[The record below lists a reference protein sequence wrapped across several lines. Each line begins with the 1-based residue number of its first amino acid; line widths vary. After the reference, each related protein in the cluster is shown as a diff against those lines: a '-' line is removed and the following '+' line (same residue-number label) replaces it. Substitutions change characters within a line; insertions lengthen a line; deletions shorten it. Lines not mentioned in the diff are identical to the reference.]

1 MITREDIR
9 ELSQFRFQEDE
20 PCAVSF
26 YFQPA
31 TPKDKS
37 HREEGILA
45 KDLVRQALHKIN
57 GNGNDPSAKADLE
70 KILATASQMRG
81 VQSNA
86 RAIFAYGKRKFWREF
101 ELPPALPATQLFVNR
116 RFHLK
121 PLAALLGAQPRL
133 GVLLLDHHR
142 ARFFDL
148 RLDQLTESADR
159 FHVLSRRGKS
169 DGFAG
174 YDAGHAERRVADD
187 ALHHFKDIA
196 ALLKTQAE
204 KGVWEKLIVG
214 CHQRTWHDFQPYL
227 HPLVQQR
234 LLAHFTAEIAASN
247 DEIREHATR
256 VLRQSQHRRC
266 HQLVD
271 EVLNQ
276 AKSHRRGATG
286 LRRVLRS
293 LQLGEVQTLLMS
305 ERYHA
310 CAVECTKCG
319 YLDSHMV
326 RHCPACGHATR
337 ELEDVSDALIP
348 MAIRKDI
355 ELFYVKDSSELDKA
369 GNIAALLRFR
379 AARGHSIAAA
389 S

>member
-31 TPKDKS
+31 VPKDKS
-37 HREEGILA
+37 HREDGILA
-45 KDLVRQALHKIN
+45 KDLVRHALHQIS
-57 GNGNDPSAKADLE
+57 GNGNDPCAKADLE
-70 KILATASQMRG
+70 KVLSAAGELRG
-81 VQSNA
+81 AQA
-86 RAIFAYGKRKFWREF
+86 RAKAIFAYGRRKYWREF
-101 ELPPALPATQLFVNR
+101 ELPPELPATQLFVNR
-116 RFHLK
+116 RFHLR

-133 GVLLLDHHR
+133 GVLLLDRRR

-169 DGFAG
+169 DGFSG
-174 YDAGHAERRVADD
+174 YDAGHAERRVNDD

-196 ALLKTQAE
+196 SLLKIQAE
-204 KGVWEKLIVG
+204 KGIWEKLIIG
-214 CHQRTWHDFQPYL
+214 CQEKAWHDFQPHL

-234 LLAHFTAEIAASN
+234 LVGHFTADITAVN
-247 DEIREHATR
+247 DEVRDSATR
-256 VLRQSQHRRC
+256 VLRQSQTRRC

-271 EVLNQ
+271 EVLSQ
-276 AKSHRRGATG
+276 ARSHRKGVTG

-293 LQLGEVQTLLMS
+293 LQLGEVQTLLMGES
-305 ERYHA
+305 YHA
-310 CAVECTKCG
+310 RAVECTRCG
-319 YLDSHMV
+319 YLDSHLV

-337 ELEDVSDALIP
+337 ELDDVSDALIP
-348 MAIRKDI
+348 MAMRKDI
-355 ELFYVKDSSELDKA
+355 ELFYVKDDPELDKA

-379 AARGHSIAAA
+379 AEKRTSAVA
-389 S
+389 

>member
-45 KDLVRQALHKIN
+45 KDLVRQALHKIS
-57 GNGNDPSAKADLE
+57 GNGNDPCAKADLE
-70 KILATASQMRG
+70 KILAAAGHFRGSQ
-81 VQSNA
+81 SHA
-86 RAIFAYGKRKFWREF
+86 RAIFAYGRRGFWREF
-101 ELPPALPATQLFVNR
+101 ELPPELPASQLFVNR

-133 GVLLLDHHR
+133 GVVLLDRRR

-148 RLDQLTESADR
+148 RLDQLTESADL

-169 DGFAG
+169 AGFEG
-174 YDAGHAERRVADD
+174 CDSGHAERRVADD
-187 ALHHFKDIA
+187 ALHHFKDVA
-196 ALLKTQAE
+196 ALLKSQAE
-204 KGVWEKLIVG
+204 KGLWEKLIVG
-214 CHQRTWHDFQPYL
+214 AQEKNWHDFQPHL
-227 HPLVQQR
+227 HALVQQR
-234 LLAHFTAEIAASN
+234 LLGHFTADMTAGK
-247 DEIREHATR
+247 DKIRERATR
-256 VLRQSQHRRC
+256 VLQQAQDRRC

-276 AKSHRRGATG
+276 AKSHRRGVTG

-293 LQLGEVQTLLMS
+293 IQVGEVQTLLIGQ
-305 ERYHA
+305 RYHA
-310 CAVECTKCG
+310 RAVECTKCG
-319 YLDSHMV
+319 YLDSHLV
-326 RHCPACGHATR
+326 RHCSACGHATR
-337 ELEDVSDALIP
+337 ELDDVSDALIP

-355 ELFYVKDSSELDKA
+355 ELFYLRDNPELDQA

-379 AARGHSIAAA
+379 AEKGRTAVA
-389 S
+389 

>member
-9 ELSQFRFQEDE
+9 ELSQFRFQDDE

-57 GNGNDPSAKADLE
+57 GNGNDPCAKADLE
-70 KILATASQMRG
+70 RVLAATGHMRG
-81 VQSNA
+81 AISHA
-86 RAIFAYGKRKFWREF
+86 KAIFAYGKRKFWREF
-101 ELPPALPATQLFVNR
+101 DLPPELPATQLFVNR

-133 GVLLLDHHR
+133 GVLLFDRRR
-142 ARFFDL
+142 ARIFDL
-148 RLDQLTESADR
+148 RLDQLTESADL

-169 DGFAG
+169 AGFEG
-174 YDAGHAERRVADD
+174 CDSGHAERRVADD
-187 ALHHFKDIA
+187 ALHHFKDVA
-196 ALLKTQAE
+196 ALLKKQAE
-204 KGVWEKLIVG
+204 KGVWERLIIG
-214 CHQRTWHDFQPYL
+214 CQEKNWHDFQPHL

-234 LLAHFTAEIAASN
+234 VLGHFTADITTGK
-247 DEIREHATR
+247 DEIRERASQ
-256 VLRQSQHRRC
+256 VLHQSHNRRSR
-266 HQLVD
+266 QLVD

-276 AKSHRRGATG
+276 AKSHRRGVTG

-293 LQLGEVQTLLMS
+293 LQVGEVQTLLIG

-310 CAVECTKCG
+310 RAVECTKCG
-319 YLDSHMV
+319 YLDSHIV

-337 ELEDVSDALIP
+337 ELEDVSDALVP
-348 MAIRKDI
+348 VAIRKDI
-355 ELFYVKDSSELDKA
+355 ELFYVKDEPELDKA

-379 AARGHSIAAA
+379 AEKGSHNAVA
-389 S
+389 

>member
-45 KDLVRQALHKIN
+45 KDLVRQALHKM
-57 GNGNDPSAKADLE
+57 NGNDPSARQDLE
-70 KILATASQMRG
+70 RILASTSEMRG
-81 VQSNA
+81 AQSHA
-86 RAIFAYGKRKFWREF
+86 KAVFAYGKRKFWREF
-101 ELPPALPATQLFVNR
+101 DLPPELPGTQLFVNR

-133 GVLLLDHHR
+133 GVLLLDRRR

-148 RLDQLTESADR
+148 RLDQLTESADL

-169 DGFAG
+169 DGFSG
-174 YDAGHAERRVADD
+174 YDAGHAERRAEDD
-187 ALHHFKDIA
+187 TLHHFKDVA

-204 KGVWEKLIVG
+204 KGAWEKLIIG
-214 CHQRTWHDFQPYL
+214 CQEKTWHEFQTYL

-234 LLAHFTAEIAASN
+234 LLGHFTADMTSTN
-247 DEIREHATR
+247 DEIRTR
-256 VLRQSQHRRC
+256 ASHVLQQSKNRRC
-266 HQLVD
+266 HQLVE

-276 AKSHRRGATG
+276 AKSHRRGVTG

-293 LQLGEVQTLLMS
+293 LQLGEVQALLMS
-305 ERYHA
+305 ESYHA
-310 CAVECTKCG
+310 RAVECTKCG
-319 YLDSHMV
+319 YLDSHIV

-337 ELEDVSDALIP
+337 ELEDVSDAIVPL
-348 MAIRKDI
+348 AIRKDI

-369 GNIAALLRFR
+369 GNIAAMLRFR
-379 AARGHSIAAA
+379 AEKRA
-389 S
+389 SAVA

>member
-57 GNGNDPSAKADLE
+57 GDDPCAKSDLE
-70 KILATASQMRG
+70 KILAATSAMRG
-81 VQSNA
+81 AQSHA
-86 RAIFAYGKRKFWREF
+86 KAIFAYGKHKFWREF
-101 ELPPALPATQLFVNR
+101 DLPPELPATQLFVNR

-133 GVLLLDHHR
+133 GVLLLDRRR
-142 ARFFDL
+142 ARIFDL
-148 RLDQLTESADR
+148 RLDQLTERADL

-169 DGFAG
+169 DGFGG
-174 YDAGHAERRVADD
+174 YDGGHAERRVEDET
-187 ALHHFKDIA
+187 LHHFKDVA

-204 KGVWEKLIVG
+204 KGMWEKLIVG
-214 CHQRTWHDFQPYL
+214 CQDKTWHDFQAHL
-227 HPLVQQR
+227 HPLVEQR
-234 LLAHFTAEIAASN
+234 LLGHFTADMSGTD
-247 DEIREHATR
+247 DEIRQRATR
-256 VLRQSQHRRC
+256 VLHQAQSRRA
-266 HQLVD
+266 HELVD
-271 EVLNQ
+271 EVLSQ
-276 AKSHRRGATG
+276 AKSHRRGVTG
-286 LRRVLRS
+286 LRRVLRA
-293 LQLGEVQTLLMS
+293 LQVGEVQTLLMS

-310 CAVECTKCG
+310 RAVECTKCG
-319 YLDSHMV
+319 YIDSHLV

-337 ELEDVSDALIP
+337 ELEDVGDALVP
-348 MAIRKDI
+348 LAIRKDI
-355 ELFYVKDSSELDKA
+355 ELFYVKDSAELDKA
-369 GNIAALLRFR
+369 GNIGALLRFR
-379 AARGHSIAAA
+379 AEKRA
-389 S
+389 SAVA